1 MAPTPLVWPDLDF
14 DLKKDFLGRTTPMA
28 PPDKAAGG
36 GIKTSALELDEAGKL
51 ADLIKSGFNS
61 IAFLLS
67 SSTRSSLCK
76 LMDFEMGFSST
87 L

>member
-1 MAPTPLVWPDLDF
+1 
-14 DLKKDFLGRTTPMA
+14 MA

-36 GIKTSALELDEAGKL
+36 GIKTSTLELDEAGKL

-76 LMDFEMGFSST
+76 LMDFEMGLSST
-87 L
+87 LCISSGLNFLISGYIET